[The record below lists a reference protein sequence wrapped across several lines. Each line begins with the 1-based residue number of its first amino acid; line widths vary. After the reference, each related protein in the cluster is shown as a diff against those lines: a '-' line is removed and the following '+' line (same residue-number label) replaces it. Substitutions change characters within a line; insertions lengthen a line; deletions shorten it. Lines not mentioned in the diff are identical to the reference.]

1 MSSRTSLSL
10 YPYNLYLYNMEKE
23 IIQSIEKLICTKL
36 SKDSSGH
43 DWWHILR
50 VRNLALHIAEKEDAD
65 IHYCEMLAL
74 LHETADHKLVKD
86 ENASL
91 SELSDFLKKQ
101 HIKDKLTQQL
111 IHEIPLVS
119 YRGAGVPDKEASL
132 ECNIV
137 RDADRLDAIGAIGIA
152 RTFAY
157 GGKHDRLLYH
167 PNIKPE
173 NHTSF
178 ESYKNSNNA
187 TINHF
192 YEKLLLLKER
202 MHTKTAKNIALKRHK
217 RMEDFLV
224 NFLNE
229 WDLKDLT

>member
-1 MSSRTSLSL
+1 MTI
-10 YPYNLYLYNMEKE
+10 NK
-23 IIQSIEKLICTKL
+23 IQQYVTEKLG
-36 SKDSSGH
+36 KDSSGH

-50 VRNLALHIAEKEDAD
+50 VRNLALHIAEKEDANMK
-65 IHYCEMLAL
+65 YCEMLAL
-74 LHETADHKLVKD
+74 LHETTDHKLVNN

-91 SELSDFLKKQ
+91 AELSSFLKKQ
-101 HIKDKLTQQL
+101 NIEDKLIQQL

-119 YRGAGVPDKEASL
+119 YRGAGVPDEEASL

-157 GGKHDRLLYH
+157 GGKHNRLLYH
-167 PNIKPE
+167 PEIKPQ

-178 ESYKNSNNA
+178 ESYKNSNNP

-192 YEKLLLLKER
+192 YEKLLLLKDR
-202 MHTKTAKNIALKRHK
+202 MHTFTAKSIAKKRHK
-217 RMEDFLV
+217 RMEDFLA

-229 WDLKDLT
+229 WDLKDLIEPVNP

>member
-1 MSSRTSLSL
+1 
-10 YPYNLYLYNMEKE
+10 MEKE

-43 DWWHILR
+43 DWSHILR
-50 VRNLALHIAEKEDAD
+50 VRNLALHIARKEDAD

-74 LHETADHKLVKD
+74 LHETADHKLVDD

-91 SELSDFLKKQ
+91 AELSGFLKK
-101 HIKDKLTQQL
+101 HKIEDKLIQQL

-119 YRGAGVPDKEASL
+119 YRGAGVPDEEASL

-157 GGKHDRLLYH
+157 GGKHNRLLYD
-167 PNIKPE
+167 PEIKPKLH
-173 NHTSF
+173 NSF
-178 ESYKNSNNA
+178 EEYKGSLQP

-192 YEKLLLLKER
+192 YEKLLLLKDR
-202 MHTKTAKNIALKRHK
+202 MHTSTAKSIAEKRHQ
-217 RMEDFLV
+217 RMKEFLE
-224 NFLNE
+224 NFFNE
-229 WDLKDLT
+229 WDLEDIT